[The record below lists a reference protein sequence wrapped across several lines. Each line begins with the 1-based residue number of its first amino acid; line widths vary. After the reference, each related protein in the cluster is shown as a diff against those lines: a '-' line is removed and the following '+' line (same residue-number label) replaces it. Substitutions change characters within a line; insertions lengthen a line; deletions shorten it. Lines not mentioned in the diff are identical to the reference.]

1 LDEKEFNEKLN
12 ENEVDDQTKYEMADE
27 DEELTSEDDSEL
39 GGDLELNA
47 EEQAMLEMADLDDI
61 EDLAEDP

>member
-1 LDEKEFNEKLN
+1 MDEKEFNEKLN